1 MKPKNAIS
9 SLYHFHQYNKIL
21 NLPPENYEGKW
32 LSLEI
37 LLLMI
42 FKGKNPEIT
51 LKEWN
56 SS

>member
-1 MKPKNAIS
+1 MLSVHFIIFIS
-9 SLYHFHQYNKIL
+9 KIKL

-32 LSLEI
+32 LSLDI
-37 LLLMI
+37 LLI

-51 LKEWN
+51 LNEWN